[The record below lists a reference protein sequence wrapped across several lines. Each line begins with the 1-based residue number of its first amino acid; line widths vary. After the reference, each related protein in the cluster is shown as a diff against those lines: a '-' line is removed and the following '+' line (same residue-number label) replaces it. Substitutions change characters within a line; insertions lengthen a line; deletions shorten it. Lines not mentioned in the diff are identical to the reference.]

1 MKTLPR
7 VSSGSCQNM
16 TRKMNSYKLSSCEVM
31 CVSPFIRIHKYT
43 CELSCSSEKTRL
55 NGFMNCQVQSQI
67 TQILSFHLILAW
79 E

>member
-16 TRKMNSYKLSSCEVM
+16 TWKMNSYKLSSCEVM
-31 CVSPFIRIHKYT
+31 CASPFICIRKHT
-43 CELSCSSEKTRL
+43 CELSCSSEQARL
-55 NGFMNCQVQSQI
+55 NGFMNFQVQSQI
-67 TQILSFHLILAW
+67 TQIPSFHLLLAW